1 MGDGRLP
8 HDMWC
13 WTPPGLHK
21 SGRPKITIGRML
33 EKEAKLARSSME
45 ELWSRAQDKSSWRT
59 AIAALCALR
68 RGRT

>member
-8 HDMWC
+8 HDIWC
-13 WTPPGLHK
+13 WIHPDLRK
-21 SGRPKITIGRML
+21 SGIPKITVGRIL

-45 ELWSRAQDKSSWRT
+45 ELWSKAEDRSSWRT
-59 AIAALCALR
+59 IVAALCALR